1 MYLAI
6 VICNVFNWAKM
17 NSTAAISGKKQTKK
31 RKTKND
37 WLNRNVKNTNL
48 SFVYSYTTSF
58 LLSIDLFI
66 IQKITQTLVSLAAN

>member
-31 RKTKND
+31 EKQKTIGSTGM
-37 WLNRNVKNTNL
+37 L
-48 SFVYSYTTSF
+48 
-58 LLSIDLFI
+58 
-66 IQKITQTLVSLAAN
+66 KILI

>member
-1 MYLAI
+1 MYLI
-6 VICNVFNWAKM
+6 GQKWIQLQQ
-17 NSTAAISGKKQTKK
+17 SAARNKQKKEKQKQ
-31 RKTKND
+31 KTKND

-66 IQKITQTLVSLAAN
+66 I